1 MNIIWGRFPWGLRER
16 PFDMF
21 AALLCFI
28 VGLQMIVDPKF
39 PEKTGGVLEWSLIT
53 WISLYLMVA
62 SVLIIVVLCSNRE
75 TCKAFT
81 LFGGMY
87 GWFFIS
93 SASLA
98 MTLFYIASFIWY
110 ESQVLSFTFIITIV
124 WCAMFIASLILS
136 YDLRS
141 QIMRC
146 KQ

>member
-1 MNIIWGRFPWGLRER
+1 
-16 PFDMF
+16 MF

-62 SVLIIVVLCSNRE
+62 SVLIIVVLCSNRD

-110 ESQVLSFTFIITIV
+110 ESQVLSFTLIITIV

>member
-53 WISLYLMVA
+53 WISIYLMVA
-62 SVLIIVVLCSNRE
+62 SVLIIVVLCSNRD

-87 GWFFIS
+87 GWSFIS

-110 ESQVLSFTFIITIV
+110 ESQVLSFTLIITIV

>member
-53 WISLYLMVA
+53 WISIYLMVA
-62 SVLIIVVLCSNRE
+62 SVLLIVVLCSNRE

-110 ESQVLSFTFIITIV
+110 ESQVLSFTLIITIV

>member
-1 MNIIWGRFPWGLRER
+1 
-16 PFDMF
+16 MF

-53 WISLYLMVA
+53 WISIYLMVA
-62 SVLIIVVLCSNRE
+62 SVLLIVVLCSNRE

-110 ESQVLSFTFIITIV
+110 ESQVLSFTLIITIV

>member
-1 MNIIWGRFPWGLRER
+1 MNIIWGRLPWGLRER

-21 AALLCFI
+21 AALLCFM
-28 VGLQMIVDPKF
+28 VGLVMLVDPKY
-39 PEKTGGVLEWSLIT
+39 PERTGGVLEWSLIT
-53 WISLYLMVA
+53 WISLYLMAA
-62 SVLIIVVLCSNRE
+62 SSLLIAVLCSNKE

-87 GWFFIS
+87 GWAFIA

-98 MTLFYIASFIWY
+98 MTIFYIASLVVDDAKFLLLTLATT
-110 ESQVLSFTFIITIV
+110 VL
-124 WCAMFIASLILS
+124 WCAMFICSTTLFL
-136 YDLRS
+136 DLRV

>member
-1 MNIIWGRFPWGLRER
+1 
-16 PFDMF
+16 MF

-53 WISLYLMVA
+53 WISIYLMVA
-62 SVLIIVVLCSNRE
+62 SVLIIVVLCSNRD

>member
-1 MNIIWGRFPWGLRER
+1 
-16 PFDMF
+16 
-21 AALLCFI
+21 
-28 VGLQMIVDPKF
+28 MIVDPKF

-110 ESQVLSFTFIITIV
+110 ESQVLSFTLIITIV